1 MALCNDVILI
11 LSSVCVHVYNKL
23 FHKIMLNPH
32 FKPPQGM
39 SLLKIIFLPQFFNFK
54 SGWYFGKGSGVV
66 TSRPAA

>member
-39 SLLKIIFLPQFFNFK
+39 SLLKIIVLPQFFNFK
-54 SGWYFGKGSGVV
+54 SG
-66 TSRPAA
+66 